1 MKDTFQ
7 IINDMQ
13 RDGVIDKYA
22 IGGAV
27 GATFYLEP
35 AATLDVD
42 IFVTL
47 PTTGTSSLLTLT
59 PIYNYLTARGSKVDG
74 PHIVIGSWPVQFLP
88 ASNNLEREALAQAVS
103 ADVDG
108 VRTWIMTAEH
118 LAAIALHTGRSKD
131 YARIL
136 QFLEQDALDRV
147 KLKAI
152 LQRHGLTLKWEDFE
166 RKYLEK

>member
-7 IINDMQ
+7 VINEMQ

-47 PTTGTSSLLTLT
+47 PTAATSSLLTLT
-59 PIYNYLTARGSKVDG
+59 PIYQYLTARGSKVDG
-74 PHIVIGSWPVQFLP
+74 PHIVMVVGRYSFFHLVTTWRAKLWRRQFQPRL
-88 ASNNLEREALAQAVS
+88 
-103 ADVDG
+103 
-108 VRTWIMTAEH
+108 TAYVP
-118 LAAIALHTGRSKD
+118 G
-131 YARIL
+131 
-136 QFLEQDALDRV
+136 
-147 KLKAI
+147 
-152 LQRHGLTLKWEDFE
+152 
-166 RKYLEK
+166 